1 MLACSYFSPFEKS
14 GITFADGAVFANNPA
29 EIGEFVGRLV
39 FKSEQRF
46 KKNLLHTAIAE
57 ANIIWNF
64 PDIDLVVSIGTGL
77 TTAGNNAYDDD
88 SSDDDADDNLVTPRT
103 KKSKKAAKAKA
114 KARAAKAKSAAKVRE
129 PKGDCRFT
137 FGQDVID
144 LADTGL
150 SVHNNMRQ
158 VLNENEKY
166 VRLEPELSKPW
177 ANSTVPTVSVCLSVF
192 MFAVT
197 CFDERKLVLFFSHS
211 VGC

>member
-1 MLACSYFSPFEKS
+1 
-14 GITFADGAVFANNPA
+14 
-29 EIGEFVGRLV
+29 
-39 FKSEQRF
+39 
-46 KKNLLHTAIAE
+46 LLHTAIAE

-177 ANSTVPTVSVCLSVF
+177 ANSTVPTVSVCLCVN
-192 MFAVT
+192 VVVI